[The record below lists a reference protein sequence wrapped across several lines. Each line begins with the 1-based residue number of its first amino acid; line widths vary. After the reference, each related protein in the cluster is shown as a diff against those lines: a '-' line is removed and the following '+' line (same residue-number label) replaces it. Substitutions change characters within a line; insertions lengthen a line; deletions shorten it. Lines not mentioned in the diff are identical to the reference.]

1 MTPTGQVARVGVP
14 LLRPDVRLDEAP
26 PSSGRWP
33 PLLIALRKSTRPDHA
48 RVAAFVS
55 FGRRPGGWAEYKV
68 FLAIHHGWIAALD
81 QRLLDAARLY
91 GLPFTGRLLPI
102 LDRDLFM
109 AAVPY
114 SATTAPANI
123 LPVRSRAEAL
133 GYLYVYEGFRLGCR
147 VLARQVR
154 RLGIELGSGGA
165 LLAGLGTGPRE
176 AWLRLV
182 AALGRIPAAEHP
194 VVIES
199 ATELFHRWEDW
210 LRSPQARVAQLQ
222 AASGVSD
229 GA

>member
-1 MTPTGQVARVGVP
+1 MSPTGQPATLATSRG
-14 LLRPDVRLDEAP
+14 EASP
-26 PSSGRWP
+26 NPGRWP
-33 PLLIALRKSTRPDHA
+33 PLLMELRRATRPDHA
-48 RVAAFVS
+48 RVVAYVGFA
-55 FGRRPGGWAEYKV
+55 RRPGGWTEYQE

-81 QRLLDAARLY
+81 RRLGEAARIH
-91 GLPFTGRLLPI
+91 GLPFSGRRLPL

-114 SATTAPANI
+114 AASTARANI

-147 VLARQVR
+147 VLSRQARRIGVEP
-154 RLGIELGSGGA
+154 GNGGA
-165 LLAGLGTGPRE
+165 LLAGLGSGTRE

-182 AALGRIPAAEHP
+182 AALGRIPLAEHAA
-194 VVIES
+194 VIES

-222 AASGVSD
+222 GASGVYD
-229 GA
+229 GV

>member
-1 MTPTGQVARVGVP
+1 MTSTGHVVRVGIP
-14 LLRPDVRLDEAP
+14 PPADARLDEAP
-26 PSSGRWP
+26 PEPVRWP
-33 PLLIALRKSTRPDHA
+33 PLLIALRNRTRPDQA

-55 FGRRPGGWAEYKV
+55 FGRRPDGWAEYKE

-81 QRLLDAARLY
+81 ERLVDAATLY
-91 GLPFTGRLLPI
+91 GLPFTGRLLPL

-114 SATTAPANI
+114 SATSALANI
-123 LPVRSRAEAL
+123 RPVRSRAEAL

-154 RLGIELGSGGA
+154 RLGIELGNGGA
-165 LLAGLGTGPRE
+165 LLAGLGTGTRE

-182 AALGRIPAAEHP
+182 AALGRTPVTEHP

-199 ATELFHRWEDW
+199 ATELFRRWEDW
-210 LRSPQARVAQLQ
+210 LRSPQARAAQLQ
-222 AASGVSD
+222 AASGVYD
-229 GA
+229 GT